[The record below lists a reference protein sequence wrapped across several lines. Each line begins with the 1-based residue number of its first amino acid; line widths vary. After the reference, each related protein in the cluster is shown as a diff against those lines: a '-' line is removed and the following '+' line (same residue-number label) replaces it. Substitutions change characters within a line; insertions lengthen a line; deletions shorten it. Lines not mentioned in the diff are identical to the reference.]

1 MGMQPA
7 GGKAMKNRAIM
18 KKFRMRIGV
27 VLFMVLIM
35 LMGSCLSELRFSA
48 LAMDTASEALAE
60 TSREEAPLP
69 SSSMLQPEPVVTP
82 EPKENIPAAT
92 QPPVP
97 EGGQEET
104 PAAVSYTHL
113 DVYKRQLW
121 MITTSTRQS
130 RSSGSAGAN
139 SPKSVRWRCAP
150 VL

>member
-1 MGMQPA
+1 
-7 GGKAMKNRAIM
+7 MKNRAIM

-97 EGGQEET
+97 EGGQEGAPAGGEETNVETPAATQPPVPEGGQEEDPAGGEEMNVET

-113 DVYKRQLW
+113 CLGGALLL
-121 MITTSTRQS
+121 S
-130 RSSGSAGAN
+130 R
-139 SPKSVRWRCAP
+139 
-150 VL
+150 